1 MLKTEAGR
9 VMRER
14 FPVKPGIL
22 GKLSPWPTILVG
34 LVILRAVASLAV
46 GPDSAILNY
55 NGIPYFVLLMLA
67 TGLALR
73 NAVQNT
79 QGNRP
84 FWVFLA
90 VGYGLWALDQWIF
103 LYYQFFLRTDVPDNS
118 IADGVLFLH
127 IVLLMAAVVTLP
139 SRSQTQRKLYPIAL
153 NAFLLVTFWSFLY
166 VYAVFPY
173 QLFPN
178 ATSYAQRFD
187 ILYPLENWS
196 LILAIGVLSLRV
208 SGTWNKIYLH
218 LLGASTL
225 YALSSAVANLAIDSG
240 GYVSGKLYGV
250 GLTAAVCWFVW
261 IPLRARRAE
270 VAHVKESRTRSEEGL
285 KGSAWAMLVVVII
298 AIPVVWEL
306 SRSNGPAGMR
316 TFRVLVAIAAMVCL
330 ASAAF
335 LEEYLAKREV
345 AAHLGAVN
353 DRLHLAMESGKAA
366 GWDWDVKSGRVS
378 WFGDLKS
385 SFGMDAETYVG
396 SVEEFQRFVHEDDR
410 EKVAAAEAGARK
422 SHGLYAVEFR
432 VVWPDGTVRWVAAKG
447 AFQYSAKGQPI
458 RMLGTAVDITA
469 RKELQAQLDESRDRI
484 SAIVESAMDAIIA
497 INDGQ
502 KIVLFNPAAEKMFEC
517 RAQEALGSGVERF
530 IPESARGGHSA
541 LVRNFGAHGSSGRTM
556 GSLGTLL
563 ALKANGE
570 QFPIEASISH
580 SNISGKILFTV
591 IIRDVTERRRAEEA
605 IRESENRFRRVADSA
620 PVLIWMSG
628 VDKQCTFFNQ
638 GWLTFTGRTLEQEMR
653 SGWREG
659 VHREDVER
667 CLSIYSEAF
676 DRRDAFEME
685 YRLRRFDGE
694 YRWILDF
701 GTPRFEA
708 DGTFCGYV
716 GSCVDITERKYSE
729 ESLHA
734 LSGRL
739 IGAQEEERS
748 RIARE
753 LHDDFSQRMALL
765 GIGLGQLWKNLP
777 DSDIEDR
784 THVTELLRGVREMS
798 TDIHSL
804 SHQLHSSKLE
814 HVGLVPAVKGLC
826 KEISDKY
833 KIRVYFSESECPRN
847 ISKDVALC
855 LFRVTQEALGNVL
868 KHSGSSYAEVELA
881 GDGIGVTLRVADA
894 GKGFDPDGTQENA
907 GIGLVGMRERL
918 RLVKGRLLVRSAIDQ
933 GTEIMAEVP
942 LTMFDETPPLIR
954 TQTAGGSV

>member
-1 MLKTEAGR
+1 
-9 VMRER
+9 MRAR
-14 FPVKPGIL
+14 FLAKPGAW
-22 GKLSPWPTILVG
+22 GKVPLWPTILVG
-34 LVILRAVASLAV
+34 LVILRTVAALAV
-46 GPDSAILNY
+46 GPDSAVLKY
-55 NGIPYFVLLMLA
+55 NGISYFLLLALA
-67 TGLALR
+67 TGLAIR
-73 NAVQNT
+73 NAIQNT
-79 QGNRP
+79 LGNRP
-84 FWVFLA
+84 FWIFLA
-90 VGYGLWALDQWIF
+90 MGYGLWALDQWIF
-103 LYYQFFLRTDVPDNS
+103 LYHYFFLQTDVPDNS
-118 IADGVLFLH
+118 IADTVLFLH

-139 SRSQTQRKLYPIAL
+139 RRSETQLKLYPIVL

-196 LILAIGVLSLRV
+196 LILAIGVLRLRV
-208 SGTWNKIYLH
+208 SGTWNKLYLH

-225 YALSSAVANLAIDSG
+225 YALSSAVANLAIDSS

-270 VAHVKESRTRSEEGL
+270 VAEVKESRARSEEGL

-306 SRSNGPAGMR
+306 SRSNGPAEMR

-335 LEEYLAKREV
+335 LEEYLAKREM
-345 AAHLGAVN
+345 AAHLGAAN
-353 DRLHLAMESGKAA
+353 DRLNLAMESGKAA
-366 GWDWDVKSGRVS
+366 GWDWDVKSGKVS
-378 WFGDLKS
+378 WFGDLKT
-385 SFGMDAETYVG
+385 SFGVDAESYVG
-396 SVEEFQRFVHEDDR
+396 SVEGFRRFVHEDDHAR
-410 EKVAAAEAGARK
+410 VAEAEAEARK
-422 SHGLYAVEFR
+422 SRGLYAVEFR

-458 RMLGTAVDITA
+458 RMLGTAIDITA

-497 INDGQ
+497 INDEQ
-502 KIVLFNPAAEKMFEC
+502 KIVLFNPAAEKMFGC
-517 RAQEALGSGVERF
+517 ARGEAIGSGLERF
-530 IPESARGGHSA
+530 IPEGSRGRHSA
-541 LVRNFGAHGSSGRTM
+541 HVRNFAASGTSSRTM
-556 GSLGTLL
+556 GALGTLL
-563 ALKANGE
+563 ALKADGE
-570 QFPIEASISH
+570 EFPIEASISH

-591 IIRDVTERRRAEEA
+591 IIRDVTERRRAEKA
-605 IRESENRFRRVADSA
+605 VRESEDRFRRVADSA
-620 PVLIWMSG
+620 PVLIWMSA
-628 VDKQCTFFNQ
+628 VDKQRTFFNQ
-638 GWLTFTGRTLEQEMR
+638 GWLTFTGRPLEQEMR
-653 SGWREG
+653 SGWMEG

-667 CLSIYSEAF
+667 CLSTYTEAF
-676 DRRDAFEME
+676 DRRDTFEME

-716 GSCVDITERKYSE
+716 GSCVDMTERKNSE

-777 DSDIEDR
+777 DSSVEDR
-784 THVTELLRGVREMS
+784 THVMEMLRGVKEIS

-826 KEISDKY
+826 KEISDRY
-833 KIRVYFSESECPRN
+833 RIRVYFSESECPRK
-847 ISKDVALC
+847 IPKEVALC

-868 KHSGSSYAEVELA
+868 KHSGSSYAEVELS
-881 GDGIGVTLRVADA
+881 GEGNGVTLRIADA

-918 RLVKGRLLVRSAIDQ
+918 RLVKGRLLVKSSIDQ
-933 GTEIMAEVP
+933 GTEITAEVP
-942 LTMFDETPPLIR
+942 LTAADEATPLVR
-954 TQTAGGSV
+954 TQAAGGQG

>member
-1 MLKTEAGR
+1 VFEAETGGG
-9 VMRER
+9 MRAR
-14 FPVKPGIL
+14 FLARPEAW
-22 GKLSPWPTILVG
+22 GKLPIWPTILVG
-34 LVILRAVASLAV
+34 LVILRAVASV
-46 GPDSAILNY
+46 IGPDSAVLNY
-55 NGIPYFVLLMLA
+55 NGIAYFLLLSLA
-67 TGLALR
+67 TGLAIR
-73 NAVQNT
+73 NAIQNT
-79 QGNRP
+79 LENRP
-84 FWVFLA
+84 FWIFLA
-90 VGYGLWALDQWIF
+90 MGYGLWALDQWIF
-103 LYYQFFLRTDVPDNS
+103 LYYYFFLRTEIPDNS
-118 IADGVLFLH
+118 TADTVLFLH

-139 SRSQTQRKLYPIAL
+139 SRSETQPKLYPIVL

-208 SGTWNKIYLH
+208 SGTWKKVYLH

-225 YALSSAVANLAIDSG
+225 YTLSSAVANLAIDSG
-240 GYVSGKLYGV
+240 EYIGGKLYGV

-270 VAHVKESRTRSEEGL
+270 VAQVKEIRAKSEEGL

-316 TFRVLVAIAAMVCL
+316 TFRILVAIAAMVCL

-335 LEEYLAKREV
+335 LEEYLAKREL
-345 AAHLGAVN
+345 AAHLSMANG
-353 DRLHLAMESGKAA
+353 RLHLAMESGKAA
-366 GWDWDVKSGRVS
+366 GWDWDVKSGKVS
-378 WFGDLKS
+378 WFGDLKT
-385 SFGMDAETYVG
+385 SFGMDAESYVG
-396 SVEEFQRFVHEDDR
+396 SVEGFRRFVHEDDR
-410 EKVAAAEAGARK
+410 ERVAEAEREARK
-422 SHGLYAVEFR
+422 SRGLYAVEFR

-447 AFQYSAKGQPI
+447 AFQYSAKGQPT
-458 RMLGTAVDITA
+458 RMLGTAIDITA
-469 RKELQAQLDESRDRI
+469 RKELQAELDESRDRI

-497 INDGQ
+497 INEEQ
-502 KIVLFNPAAEKMFEC
+502 KIVLFNPAAEKMFGCGRE
-517 RAQEALGSGVERF
+517 EAIGSGLERF
-530 IPESARGGHSA
+530 IPAGSRGRHGAH
-541 LVRNFGAHGSSGRTM
+541 VRNFAASGSSRTM
-556 GSLGTLL
+556 DALGTLL
-563 ALKANGE
+563 AIKASGE
-570 QFPIEASISH
+570 GFPIEASISH

-605 IRESENRFRRVADSA
+605 IRESEDRFRRVADSA
-620 PVLIWMSG
+620 PVLIWMSD

-638 GWLTFTGRTLEQEMR
+638 GWLTFTGRTLGQEMR
-653 SGWREG
+653 SGWLEG
-659 VHREDVER
+659 VHQEDVER
-667 CLSIYSEAF
+667 CLRTYTEAF
-676 DRRDAFEME
+676 DRREPFEME

-694 YRWILDF
+694 YRWIVDF
-701 GTPRFEA
+701 GTPRFETN
-708 DGTFCGYV
+708 GTFCGYV

-739 IGAQEEERS
+739 IGAQEEERA

-777 DSDIEDR
+777 DSDVEDR

-798 TDIHSL
+798 TDIHLL

-833 KIRVYFSESECPRN
+833 KIRVYFSDSDCPRT
-847 ISKDVALC
+847 IPKDVSLC
-855 LFRVTQEALGNVL
+855 LFRVTQEALGNVI
-868 KHSGSSYAEVELA
+868 KHSGSAYVEVELA
-881 GDGIGVTLRVADA
+881 GIQNVLTLRVADA
-894 GKGFDPDGTQENA
+894 GKGFNPDNTQESA

-918 RLVKGRLLVRSAIDQ
+918 RLVKGSLRVRSEINQ
-933 GTEIMAEVP
+933 GTEIAAEVP
-942 LTMFDETPPLIR
+942 LRADEADPLIR
-954 TQTAGGSV
+954 TQAAGGQV